1 MCQNNDYLLKNSRKT
16 LSHKENSRFDLG
28 NMISLVFYSKHS
40 IIHMYVRDTRM
51 YIHPLQPWTTLLSC
65 AERLSAALGQLP
77 ELVECI
83 SEPVCWLAQRQACF
97 MMLHVNA
104 VIKRQA
110 VGKMPA
116 SRQMAISRHAG
127 DLLAILP
134 AHVRQYCGVASRHGE
149 SSELKCR

>member
-1 MCQNNDYLLKNSRKT
+1 
-16 LSHKENSRFDLG
+16 
-28 NMISLVFYSKHS
+28 MIFLVFYSIYS
-40 IIHMYVRDTRM
+40 IIHMYEILVCM
-51 YIHPLQPWTTLLSC
+51 YIHPLQPWTILLSC
-65 AERLSAALGQLP
+65 AERLSVALGQLP

-116 SRQMAISRHAG
+116 SRQMAISRHAA

-134 AHVRQYCGVASRHGE
+134 AHVRLNCGVASRHGV